1 VPAVR
6 EIVSVALI
14 FALADHKSVLVG
26 RLPEELFFRF
36 ELGVGVGSDKHYDRV
51 GSCWLDSRARLVVR
65 GGSFQRPLK
74 LSNVLGAWSHE
85 RLASISA
92 LTAHA
97 YDRPLRSHPLNTL

>member
-1 VPAVR
+1 MPAVR

-74 LSNVLGAWSHE
+74 LQANNNQHKYNKSNG
-85 RLASISA
+85 
-92 LTAHA
+92 LTC
-97 YDRPLRSHPLNTL
+97 LMF